1 MNAYFFNITNEE
13 RNNIKN
19 LHKETYDGYVTQ
31 SKGNMYP
38 LTVEDMAKDKAGVT
52 VNNKGEVSEYKNFA
66 INEMRFDGKSTGL
79 FQEEEDNYLEVGA
92 PLDMIADRQDDVK
105 HGTVDFDDE
114 IENFDLGDVIPF
126 HHEHEDICSICGMI
140 DCDCDHDDVDFH
152 HNLDDVEDEDEELI
166 IKLNESLDMFRRFKK
181 YN

>member
-1 MNAYFFNITNEE
+1 MNAYFFNISNEE
-13 RNNIKN
+13 RESIKN

-79 FQEEEDNYLEVGA
+79 FQNEEDNYLEVGA

-114 IENFDLGDVIPF
+114 IENFDLGYITPFDDELHDDVCP
-126 HHEHEDICSICGMI
+126 ECGMV
-140 DCDCDHDDVDFH
+140 DCQCDHDDEFH
-152 HNLDDVEDEDEELI
+152 HDLEDIEDDELI
-166 IKLNESLDMFRRFKK
+166 IKLNESLDMFKRFKK